1 MCGVRCVCVHVRDYC
16 GYSLCVWS
24 RFQLHM
30 CFPIYLPGCVFLRH
44 HLSNLTYFFSVNRCV
59 VLSTSV
65 WRCVFLRCLCVFF
78 LRLVGAFL
86 MCAFS
91 MCLPW
96 LWLCLS
102 LVSSS
107 RVCALWLLLLEPL
120 DLYYL
125 APCFGLLHI

>member
-1 MCGVRCVCVHVRDYC
+1 M
-16 GYSLCVWS
+16 
-24 RFQLHM
+24 
-30 CFPIYLPGCVFLRH
+30 
-44 HLSNLTYFFSVNRCV
+44 
-59 VLSTSV
+59 
-65 WRCVFLRCLCVFF
+65 FF

-107 RVCALWLLLLEPL
+107 TCVCAMAASSGAIGFILSRPL
-120 DLYYL
+120 FRPL
-125 APCFGLLHI
+125 AHLGIFSDFPFATS